1 VNTDTVSAFKTQ
13 LRSMP

>member
-1 VNTDTVSAFKTQ
+1 VNADTVSAFKTQ